1 MYPQYLQRLLRTEA
15 HTDTAYLAGVVVRVR
30 NKTPSFRASFDALF
44 TLATLDNGTTVYT
57 HTPARPATFR
67 ADVAALLRDA
77 AARGHVS
84 EAVVVGALSGNPAPK
99 PAKPASKPGERG
111 ALSRLVRHAR
121 RSSDA
126 MPGTHVR
133 PMCACCSVVQI
144 LTIACAEPGVDQAG
158 AMHDAAGDAMDSAAD
173 DAMHD
178 AADDAMDDAAD
189 DAADDAMHDAADGAM
204 NKDAVLERK
213 DAQADAV
220 VGAVGV
226 AAGGA
231 AGGGYAVPVDNGTGR
246 SKAGSASVAAPKA
259 ASGGSAPKKVRTS
272 LCVASVRV
280 MARVL

>member
-178 AADDAMDDAAD
+178 AADDAM
-189 DAADDAMHDAADGAM
+189 